1 MVTVAAGRVTALPCE
16 NRFDSNPGRDILS
29 SVIDEENP
37 PGRLQQLLRKS
48 QTMAD
53 ELVKENE
60 RLRLRVAEL
69 EEQYRAAEQEV
80 KELRSLSEFPRSAVD
95 IEEMRAVEEELNTL
109 ANLHT
114 ANWQLHL
121 QLALS
126 RVLDA
131 IIEICVN
138 LVGAN
143 GTLIY
148 MVDEKRRLLV
158 PVRKHNCDDAGVIA
172 VDGSEIAKAVMSG
185 EIETPESGEPVA
197 VVPLSFEER
206 AVGAVVIQS
215 LLVQK
220 KGLERLDHVLFDLIR
235 RQGATALYGAYLA
248 GVSPLAVEEQAIR
261 KALSG

>member
-1 MVTVAAGRVTALPCE
+1 VNDDGKKT
-16 NRFDSNPGRDILS
+16 
-29 SVIDEENP
+29 
-37 PGRLQQLLRKS
+37 GRLQQLLRKS
-48 QTMAD
+48 QTMAE

-60 RLRLRVAEL
+60 RLRLRVVEL
-69 EEQYRAAEQEV
+69 EERYRAAEREA

-95 IEEMRAVEEELNTL
+95 IEEMRAIEQELNTL

-138 LVGAN
+138 LVGTEKA
-143 GTLIY
+143 LIY
-148 MVDEKRRLLV
+148 MVDEARRLLI
-158 PVRKHNCDDAGVIA
+158 PVRMHNCDESQVLPIDDTEIGRA
-172 VDGSEIAKAVMSG
+172 VKTGQIEIPGKADF
-185 EIETPESGEPVA
+185 VA

-206 AVGAVVIQS
+206 VVGAVVIKS

-220 KGLERLDHVLFDLIR
+220 QGLQKLDHELFDLIR

-248 GVSPLAVEEQAIR
+248 GVSPLAVEEEAVR
-261 KALSG
+261 KTLSR